1 MKDAAWPAD
10 LILDMTKSNW
20 TEWEHMLSLA
30 VRQCGIRP
38 WLDGSIPCPDA
49 GTSPDAYHIWRH
61 NDDSLSAFITRYIS
75 KPDILHTKAC
85 KTAAKIFS
93 RLRVLHENQGAY
105 AQLTLLTKAL
115 LVHFKYDKP
124 LSETAAEIVQFH
136 NRIIAMGSIKDD
148 DILAALLLHAMS
160 ENFLHLQDAVQNMS
174 HMSNFS
180 SEMILQRVYS
190 EDLLFVTVRILASQ
204 IPPLLFPSPL
214 NLPSLPKIDP
224 PRRK

>member
-1 MKDAAWPAD
+1 MSSSTPSDASNTSLPNNDPSLPNTSTATTSNTSSSISGGPPTGQLPSGLRLIERTMKDAAWPAD

-85 KTAAKIFS
+85 KTAAEIFS

-136 NRIIAMGSIKDD
+136 N
-148 DILAALLLHAMS
+148 
-160 ENFLHLQDAVQNMS
+160 
-174 HMSNFS
+174 
-180 SEMILQRVYS
+180 
-190 EDLLFVTVRILASQ
+190 
-204 IPPLLFPSPL
+204 
-214 NLPSLPKIDP
+214 
-224 PRRK
+224 